1 MKSLFHIFLF
11 TIFLLS
17 IFSACKDEE
26 KIALQKLSEEVI
38 SIHDEVMP
46 KTTGAMHEIKKKL
59 SGKLETTDSTVIF
72 EAIKKL
78 DNADEA
84 MNVWMQEYNS
94 MNDTLDNKSRSLY
107 LKDELRKIKKVRSM
121 VLESIKEANDLIDK
135 NK

>member
-1 MKSLFHIFLF
+1 MKSKFHIFLP
-11 TIFLLS
+11 LLLCLVIIS
-17 IFSACKDEE
+17 SCRDEE
-26 KIALQKLSEEVI
+26 KIVLQKLSEEVI

-46 KTTGAMHEIKKKL
+46 KTTGTMHEIKKQL

-84 MNVWMQEYNS
+84 MNVWMQDYNS
-94 MNDTLDNKSRSLY
+94 MNDTMDNKSRFIY
-107 LKDELRKIKKVRSM
+107 LKDELRKIKKVRTLI
-121 VLESIKEANDLIDK
+121 LESIKEAEDLIHK

>member
-1 MKSLFHIFLF
+1 MKSLFHIFF
-11 TIFLLS
+11 YFLLCLS
-17 IFSACKDEE
+17 LASCNDEE

-46 KTTGAMHEIKKKL
+46 KTTGTMHEIKKQL

-84 MNVWMQEYNS
+84 MNVWMQDYNS
-94 MNDTLDNKSRSLY
+94 MNDTLDNKSRYIY

-121 VLESIKEANDLIDK
+121 ILESIKEAEDLINK